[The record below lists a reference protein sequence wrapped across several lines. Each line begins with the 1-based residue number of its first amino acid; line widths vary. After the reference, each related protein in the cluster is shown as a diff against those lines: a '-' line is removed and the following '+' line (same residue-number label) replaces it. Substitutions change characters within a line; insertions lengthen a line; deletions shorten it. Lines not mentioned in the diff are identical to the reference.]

1 MILGGIDAG
10 RVTDWEDELGVDCLE
25 AGAFEAGAFAGRSL
39 VPWVTRGAKVGA
51 TGDMGIKAEEEADDV
66 SLNLECNPGGVEK
79 EPAEAGGD
87 IDESERSV
95 TGFGFRFFFVVFAG
109 TLAGFVSFS
118 VLLVDRTEGAAER
131 ESATGAWM
139 ISPSRRRT
147 WCVAFLEGFGNLVRE
162 ASLAAEADTA
172 EAGREMRLLGRASCG

>member
-1 MILGGIDAG
+1 
-10 RVTDWEDELGVDCLE
+10 
-25 AGAFEAGAFAGRSL
+25 
-39 VPWVTRGAKVGA
+39 
-51 TGDMGIKAEEEADDV
+51 MGIKAEEEADDV

-87 IDESERSV
+87 TEKEPAEAGGDTEKEPAETGSDNEESERSLM

-131 ESATGAWM
+131 DSATGAWM

-147 WCVAFLEGFGNLVRE
+147 WCVAFLDGFGNLVRE
-162 ASLAAEADTA
+162 VSLAADADTA
-172 EAGREMRLLGRASCG
+172 EPGREMRLRGRASCGWRG